1 MQAEDDGNDLA
12 VLICSANIG
21 NAEPTPSSFAEWVP
35 DDGDIDGPVS
45 RTKYP
50 VEQQSQDGVALIENK
65 KKFDIIVLGMQ
76 EAAFVEKTKRKS
88 SKLDEESD
96 GGCDVSERADGP
108 PKTLNEAVGATVGAV
123 GQGLNEAV
131 GATVGAVGQGVA
143 EVTKQGEKNTKDVFR
158 KVAKKHAKANLVV
171 RGLTTSQTYKA

>member
-1 MQAEDDGNDLA
+1 MAEDDGNDLA

-50 VEQQSQDGVALIENK
+50 VEQQSQDYGAAALENK

-76 EAAFVEKTKRKS
+76 EAAFVEKSKRKS
-88 SKLDEESD
+88 GKLDGEYD

-123 GQGLNEAV
+123 GQG
-131 GATVGAVGQGVA
+131 VA
-143 EVTKQGEKNTKDVFR
+143 EVTKQGGKNRKKVFH
-158 KVAKKHAKANLVV
+158 KVAKETAKANLVV

>member
-123 GQGLNEAV
+123 GQG
-131 GATVGAVGQGVA
+131 VA